1 MSDDEWTLSTLHTHL
16 IRIQDERD
24 QRYEQRFSDLEKSL
38 TVALAA
44 SEKAILKAES
54 ATERR
59 FDAVNEFRSTLSDQ
73 AAQFVTR
80 AENHATNLRMAERLE
95 ELTDRVNRSEGR
107 GAGLSAGWVYL
118 LAGIAAL
125 GTIISIYLALSTP

>member
-1 MSDDEWTLSTLHTHL
+1 VDNEWTIGTLYEHLSQVLA
-16 IRIQDERD
+16 ERD
-24 QRYEQRFSDLEKSL
+24 QRYEQRFADLEKSL

-59 FDAVNEFRSTLSDQ
+59 FEAVNEFRSTLSDQ
-73 AAQFVTR
+73 ATQFVTS
-80 AENHATNLRMAERLE
+80 AENDATILRISDRLE
-95 ELTDRVNRSEGR
+95 ELANRVNRAEGR
-107 GAGLSAGWVYL
+107 GIGLNAGWVYL

-125 GTIISIYLALSTP
+125 GTIVSIYLAMTT